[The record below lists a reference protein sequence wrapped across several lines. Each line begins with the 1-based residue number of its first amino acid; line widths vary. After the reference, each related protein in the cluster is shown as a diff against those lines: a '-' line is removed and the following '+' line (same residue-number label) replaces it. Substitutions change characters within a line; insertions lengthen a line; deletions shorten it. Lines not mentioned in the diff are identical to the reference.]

1 MKKIN
6 MKNQFYIE
14 FLNKDKNF
22 TEDIAYFDSYEEA
35 KLWATTDNFE
45 YFYPDMVNNKNY
57 KQMNK

>member
-1 MKKIN
+1 